1 MATWKTVRRTIRYAV
16 VYALMR
22 LMIVVSGIVPR
33 KAWIRFCGRLGVV
46 AYWFARQSRS
56 LVHRNLSMVY
66 ARDLSKQEV
75 TRMTREVFVMLGRNG
90 GEVIRGFNIYSQ
102 ETLARMRVLH
112 GIEHVEAAHKK
123 GKGVLLLTAHI
134 GAFEFVATELATRG
148 FQPMIVVTPLKD
160 RRLNDLLLR
169 QRNRFGALIVDRGK
183 ETVKLLRNLKA
194 GGMVMILIDQDTR
207 VKSRFVNFFGKP
219 CATPIGA
226 TILAMRTGAAVV
238 PMFIHLREDFL
249 QGMTC
254 YPEIPVVNS
263 GDEEADLV
271 TNTQRF
277 SDAIEAEVRRH
288 PTQWLWM
295 HERWK
300 TKPGEEIR

>member
-1 MATWKTVRRTIRYAV
+1 MATWKTLRRTVRYAV

-22 LMIVVSGIVPR
+22 LMIVISGIVPR

-46 AYWFARQSRS
+46 AYWFAHQSRS
-56 LVHRNLSMVY
+56 LVKQNLSMIY
-66 ARDLSKQEV
+66 GRERSEKEIAGMS
-75 TRMTREVFVMLGRNG
+75 REVFVMLGRNG
-90 GEVIRGFNIYSQ
+90 GEVIRGFNIYNQ
-102 ETLARMRVLH
+102 ETLMKMRVLH
-112 GIEHVEAAHKK
+112 GIEYVEAAHKK

-194 GGMVMILIDQDTR
+194 GGMVMILIDQDTK

-238 PMFIHLREDFL
+238 PMFIHLRDDLL
-249 QGMTC
+249 QEMNC
-254 YPEIPVVNS
+254 YPEIPVVNT

-277 SDAIEAEVRRH
+277 SDAIEAEVRRY
-288 PTQWLWM
+288 PTQWPWM

-300 TKPGEEIR
+300 TRPGEEIR